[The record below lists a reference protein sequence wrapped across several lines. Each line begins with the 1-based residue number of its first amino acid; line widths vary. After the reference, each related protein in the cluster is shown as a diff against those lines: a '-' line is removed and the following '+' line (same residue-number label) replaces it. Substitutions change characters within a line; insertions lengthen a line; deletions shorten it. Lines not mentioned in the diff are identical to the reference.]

1 MLLYKTSF
9 HSQEST
15 CLSILND
22 LSVINKYYNDDISL
36 KFVNKSLSFLC
47 RCVTSNKNYITV
59 FSWNNNNNDNNLYFT
74 FKGIQQVLHGLY
86 KSN

>member
-1 MLLYKTSF
+1 MT
-9 HSQEST
+9 
-15 CLSILND
+15 
-22 LSVINKYYNDDISL
+22 VINKYYNDDISL

-47 RCVTSNKNYITV
+47 RCDTSNKSYITV
-59 FSWNNNNNDNNLYFT
+59 FSWNNNNNDNNLCFT